1 MTIVPA
7 DRVLADT
14 IVAVRCREA
23 DLVPRVLKVISD
35 LRCDLCN
42 VLLDGLRLFFSLREA
57 TYLVICHLL
66 AQCKLEFRLVFL
78 ILKSGLEGDNYA
90 IHEEIVKLNGI
101 CVLMLLLQI
110 TGAERNEVSEVSS
123 VGK

>member
-35 LRCDLCN
+35 LRCDLCK

-78 ILKSGLEGDNYA
+78 ILKSGLEGDSYA